1 MKKIIQLVLT
11 FLFLLFMTTEVTGAA
26 TYRLQRVTSVEAG
39 SMYVFEQGGR
49 VMIHSISSNALQTT
63 NTFSTFGLNGSENY
77 VWNVSSATGGFYIYK
92 NSSNYLNNPSST
104 NLALSGTKGVWT
116 FSFQSDGTAIIGNNN
131 TGGSFLGYTS
141 ATSTAYKCYNAAGE
155 MGYEPHSIV
164 VYKLVEETKASAG
177 MHFDETFLK
186 VTKGAAFDAL
196 TVTKAK
202 GFDGTVT
209 YTSSNSSVA
218 TVDAATGHV
227 TIVGVGRTLITA
239 SSAATASYDA
249 GEATYTLLVMGG
261 YGTSSS
267 PYCISDVMSGYMTW
281 NSNVYIQG
289 YIVGYYTSSSNL
301 QPEAEANDFIA
312 LADVVDGV
320 TSNDIALVELS
331 TEVLKSSYGL
341 MGHPELIGTRVIANG
356 TIWPIRQKTSI
367 HNVSSIT
374 TTDYPITI
382 TSYKYATY
390 RTLATLDFSDTGIS
404 AYTAAVSG
412 GNVVLS
418 EIEDGIVPAN
428 HGVVLYSETAATYDI
443 PVTTATASVNETGLN
458 ISDGSTATKENN
470 TYVLGHKDGN
480 VGFYRWIGAAS
491 LSAGRVY
498 LTPSQGARDFL
509 TFVFSEEPSGI
520 EAPHADQSLTDGCW
534 TDLSG
539 RRLSGKPKTKGI
551 YIVDGKK
558 VLVK

>member
-1 MKKIIQLVLT
+1 
-11 FLFLLFMTTEVTGAA
+11 
-26 TYRLQRVTSVEAG
+26 
-39 SMYVFEQGGR
+39 MYVFEQGGR
-49 VMIHSISSNALQTT
+49 VMIHSISSKSLETT

-92 NSSNYLNNPSST
+92 NSSNYLNNPNST
-104 NLALSGTKGVWT
+104 ELALSSSKGVWT
-116 FSFQSDGTAIIGNNN
+116 FSFQSDGTAIIGNKN

-164 VYKLVEETKASAG
+164 VYKLVEETKTSAG
-177 MHFDETFLK
+177 MHFDQTFFK
-186 VTKGAAFDAL
+186 VTKGAAFDAPK
-196 TVTKAK
+196 VTTAE

-218 TVDAATGHV
+218 TVDAATGHI

-261 YGTSSS
+261 NGSSSS
-267 PYCISDVMSGYMTW
+267 PYCISDVMSGYMPL
-281 NSNVYIQG
+281 NKDVYIQG
-289 YIVGYYTSSSNL
+289 YIVGYYTTSL
-301 QPEAEANDFIA
+301 IQQPSTDDDYIA
-312 LADVVDGV
+312 LADIVDGV

-331 TEVLKSSYGL
+331 DKVLKNSYGL
-341 MGHPELIGTRVIANG
+341 VGHPERIGTRVIANG

-367 HNVSSIT
+367 HNVNSIT
-374 TTDYPITI
+374 TTDYPVTI

-390 RTLATLDFSDTGIS
+390 RALATLDFSDTGIS

-470 TYVLGHKDGN
+470 TYVLGQKEGN

-558 VLVK
+558 ILLK

>member
-1 MKKIIQLVLT
+1 
-11 FLFLLFMTTEVTGAA
+11 
-26 TYRLQRVTSVEAG
+26 
-39 SMYVFEQGGR
+39 MYVFEQGGR

-77 VWNVSSATGGFYIYK
+77 IWNVSSATGGFYIYK

-104 NLALSGTKGVWT
+104 NLALSSTKGVWT
-116 FSFQSDGTAIIGNNN
+116 FSFQSDGTTIIGNNN

-164 VYKLVEETKASAG
+164 VYKLVEETKTSAG
-177 MHFDETFLK
+177 MHFGQTFFM
-186 VTKGAAFDAL
+186 VTKGAAFDAR
-196 TVTKAK
+196 TVTKAE
-202 GFDGTVT
+202 GFDGKVT

-218 TVDAATGHV
+218 TVDAATGHI
-227 TIVGVGRTLITA
+227 TIVGAGRTLITA

-261 YGTSSS
+261 DGTSSS

-341 MGHPELIGTRVIANG
+341 MGHPERIGTRVIANG

-374 TTDYPITI
+374 TTDYPVTI

-390 RTLATLDFSDTGIS
+390 RALATLDFSNTGIS

-470 TYVLGHKDGN
+470 TYVLGHKDGD

-520 EAPHADQSLTDGCW
+520 EAPHADQSLTGGCW